1 MITIVSSA
9 RGGEL
14 SPVKEVRGQSF
25 NRQTLTAGLLEPC
38 SVSEADSENKLTQKD
53 IHMIAL
59 TSQSSQSAGVE
70 RSQRRGKFREGENR
84 RKISKHLLNICYT
97 QGDTKLCKT
106 CIKNHSNGENVT
118 TFHICYERPLKVCPN
133 LNPDLTNMH
142 VNRQIYANDS
152 SFSHSFILLYSDIFF
167 LNIYCVP
174 DTLLNESPLDNDEIK
189 AVNRKGNQP

>member
-84 RKISKHLLNICYT
+84 RRT
-97 QGDTKLCKT
+97 
-106 CIKNHSNGENVT
+106 
-118 TFHICYERPLKVCPN
+118 
-133 LNPDLTNMH
+133 
-142 VNRQIYANDS
+142 
-152 SFSHSFILLYSDIFF
+152 
-167 LNIYCVP
+167 
-174 DTLLNESPLDNDEIK
+174 
-189 AVNRKGNQP
+189 